1 MPSHTTETTGPSG
14 LARFFLQWVSTT
26 VAVLVAAHLVPG
38 VGYDRFQSLA
48 VAALILGLLN
58 AFVRPI
64 LFILSLPFVLI
75 TFGFGIVFVIGFI
88 NALFLWLAGRW
99 VEGFDVR
106 GFWPALFGGL
116 VVGVVSSL
124 LNRMFGANPTRTRT
138 STDSRPRP
146 GRDRRSGPPDGNGPV
161 IDV

>member
-1 MPSHTTETTGPSG
+1 MPSDTTDNPGPSG
-14 LARFFLQWVSTT
+14 LARFFLQWVATT
-26 VAVLVAAHLVPG
+26 AAVLVAAHLVPG

-64 LFILSLPFVLI
+64 LVILSLPFVLI
-75 TFGFGIVFVIGFI
+75 TLGFGIVFVIGFI

-99 VEGFDVR
+99 VNGFDVH

-124 LNRMFGANPTRTRT
+124 LNRMFGSSPAKTRT
-138 STDSRPRP
+138 STDSKPRP
-146 GRDRRSGPPDGNGPV
+146 GRNRRSGPPDGNGPV